1 MDQDQ
6 KNTQMSEKAGIH
18 LYGQLLEHISEMPM
32 WRNWIAHQPS
42 KLGVLSSSLSLGFN
56 FCLFFFGSYL
66 CSWNKIGFFLAFL
79 FFTYL
84 FLLFLFL
91 IQAYTFLKS
100 TSMAESICENKS
112 SELFLGF
119 DCSTQSLKCTV
130 VDRNMKVVYSN
141 GINYDKELSRFNISN
156 GIVKGEDGSI
166 TTPTLLVLPFLL
178 CSFHSGLPL
187 TIFS

>member
-1 MDQDQ
+1 
-6 KNTQMSEKAGIH
+6 
-18 LYGQLLEHISEMPM
+18 MPM

-56 FCLFFFGSYL
+56 FYLFFFGSYL
-66 CSWNKIGFFLAFL
+66 CSWNKIVFFLAFL

-91 IQAYTFLKS
+91 IQTHTFLKP
-100 TSMAESICENKS
+100 TSMDESICENKS